1 MAPGIKAEG
10 IHEYRFMKCDGDARV
25 LGEENPGR
33 FSVSHNPDTGARH
46 GSLPVTKDDLFNLL
60 QAAPFGAYA
69 MSVDQVIVF
78 WNSGAERILGYSR
91 HEVLGRRCYEVV
103 SGISHRGIAPECS
116 DGCPSIRYL
125 RAGLVPSPIRLG
137 MLSSTGERKW
147 VSVTPM
153 VVAGILRDAPLLVHL
168 FNDSPD
174 PEYSDSTGSLLRE
187 RLVAGGADILTDHPA
202 EPAATGNDPALTP
215 RELEVLRYVALGW
228 ESVRIAAE
236 LDISRHTVRNHIRNL
251 RLKLKATT
259 KLDAVVT
266 GIRLGILSLG

>member
-1 MAPGIKAEG
+1 M
-10 IHEYRFMKCDGDARV
+10 
-25 LGEENPGR
+25 
-33 FSVSHNPDTGARH
+33 
-46 GSLPVTKDDLFNLL
+46 TKDDLFNLL
-60 QAAPFGAYA
+60 QPAPLGAYA

-103 SGISHRGIAPECS
+103 SGISHRGLVPECT

-125 RAGLVPSPIRLG
+125 RAGLAPSPIRLG

-153 VVAGILRDAPLLVHL
+153 VVAGIFRDAPMLVHL
-168 FNDSPD
+168 FNDSPE
-174 PEYSDSTGSLLRE
+174 PENSDSTESVLRE
-187 RLVAGGADILTDHPA
+187 RLAAGGADILTDHPA
-202 EPAATGNDPALTP
+202 EPATTKNDPSVLSP

-228 ESVRIAAE
+228 ESMRIAVE
-236 LDISRHTVRNHIRNL
+236 MDISQHTVRNHIRNF
-251 RLKLKATT
+251 RLKLNAST
-259 KLDAVVT
+259 KLDAVVR